1 MGEALLLGVLAIASL
16 SYFAWNVRRRL
27 AGLTKAPGELRFDDL
42 GARLERVF
50 TEVLLQSR
58 VIRDR
63 PVAGVLHALVMWG
76 FLVFGWVSVEHLAL
90 GFAGL
95 ESASGD
101 HSWYGGFAALWSA
114 LVLIG
119 IAGLAVRRFVFQP
132 RTLGKVSAGSGIVAA
147 LIVVLMATYLAGWA
161 GFEPGSALW
170 RINWRL
176 HTLSLFAMLWVIPN
190 SKHLH
195 LFLGPF
201 TVFFRGS
208 DLTSP
213 TRALREDDDDD
224 LGLAVFADLSK
235 KDILDLNSCVE
246 CGRCMD
252 VCPANQTG
260 GSLNPKEVI
269 LQMQRGLLSGA
280 GSDARLA
287 GTPAEVQAGEAWV
300 AEDDLFQCLTCGAC
314 EQACPVGIEHVGAK
328 IIDLRRGLV
337 SEGRTNSDKLADL
350 FRTMERSPHNAWGA
364 PQETRTKLI
373 ESGPFP
379 IYDGSQE
386 WLLWLGCGCS
396 YDAHGNDVARA
407 MAKLLEAAGLTWGVL
422 QRETCCGDL
431 VRRTGNE
438 YLYMEMSEKVMA
450 SILEVDAKK
459 VVTCDPHCC
468 RTFTVDYEQS
478 EKWREAGIEVLHHTE
493 LLNRLSSRLSLASV
507 TQGSTTYHDPCYLA
521 RGRGVTKEPRQLLE
535 SAGVP
540 VAEMEQREM
549 HTSCCGAGGGQLFIA
564 DDLKRS
570 DRPRVNH
577 GRFEQAMKTGA
588 TTVVVACPYCAI
600 MLNDAA
606 GHANRKDVQI
616 VDIAELLASRLTG

>member
-1 MGEALLLGVLAIASL
+1 MGEALLLGVLAAASL
-16 SYFAWNVRRRL
+16 SYFAWKVSRRL
-27 AGLTKAPGELRFDDL
+27 AGLTTAPGELRFDDL

-50 TEVLLQSR
+50 GEVLLQSR

-76 FLVFGWVSVEHLAL
+76 FLVFGWVSLEHLAV

-95 ESASGD
+95 ENARGD
-101 HSWYGGFAALWSA
+101 HSWYGRFAAVWAA

-119 IAGLAVRRFVFQP
+119 IVGLAVRRFIFQP
-132 RTLGKVSAGSGIVAA
+132 KALGRVSAGSGIVAA
-147 LIVVLMATYLAGWA
+147 LIVALMATYLAGWG
-161 GFEPGSALW
+161 GFEPGSAWW
-170 RINWRL
+170 RVNWRL

-201 TVFFRGS
+201 NVFFRGS

-213 TRALREDDDDD
+213 TRPLREDDDDD
-224 LGLAVFADLSK
+224 LGLATFADLSK

-246 CGRCMD
+246 CGRCTD

-260 GSLNPKEVI
+260 GSLDPKEVI
-269 LQMQRGLLSGA
+269 LQMQRGLLSGPA
-280 GSDARLA
+280 GDAHLA
-287 GTPAEVQAGEAWV
+287 GTAAEVQAGQAWV

-328 IIDLRRGLV
+328 IVDLRRGLV
-337 SEGRTNSDKLADL
+337 SEGRTNNSKLADL

-373 ESGPFP
+373 ESGAFP
-379 IYDGSQE
+379 VFDGAQE

-396 YDAHGNDVARA
+396 YDPHGNEVARA
-407 MAKLLEAAGLTWGVL
+407 MAKLLAAAGVTWGVL
-422 QRETCCGDL
+422 KRETCCGDL
-431 VRRTGNE
+431 ARRTGNE
-438 YLYMEMSEKVMA
+438 YLYMEMSDKAMT
-450 SILEVDAKK
+450 SILEAGAKK

-468 RTFTVDYEQS
+468 RTFAAEYEQD
-478 EKWREAGIEVLHHTE
+478 EEWRKAGIEVLHHTE
-493 LLNRLSSRLSLASV
+493 LLDRLLPRLSFAAIA
-507 TQGSTTYHDPCYLA
+507 QGSTTYHDPCYLA
-521 RGRGVTKEPRQLLE
+521 RGKGVTKEPRRLLE
-535 SAGVP
+535 SAGVTP
-540 VAEMEQREM
+540 AEMEQREM

-564 DDLKRS
+564 DDSKGS
-570 DRPRVNH
+570 DRPRINH
-577 GRFEQAMKTGA
+577 GRFAQAMKTGA
-588 TTVVVACPYCAI
+588 TTVTVACPYCAI
-600 MLNDAA
+600 MLDDAA

>member
-16 SYFAWNVRRRL
+16 SYFAWKVHRRL

-63 PVAGVLHALVMWG
+63 PLAGVLHALVMWG
-76 FLVFGWVSVEHLAL
+76 FLAFGWVSVEHLAVGL
-90 GFAGL
+90 AGL
-95 ESASGD
+95 ESASAD
-101 HSWYGGFAALWSA
+101 DSWYGGFAAAWAA
-114 LVLIG
+114 LVMIG
-119 IAGLAVRRFVFQP
+119 IVGLAVRRFVFQP
-132 RTLGKVSAGSGIVAA
+132 RALGKVSAGSGIVAA
-147 LIVVLMATYLAGWA
+147 LIVALMATYLAGW
-161 GFEPGSALW
+161 GVFEPGSVLW

-201 TVFFRGS
+201 NVFFRGS

-235 KDILDLNSCVE
+235 KDLLDLNSCVE

-252 VCPANQTG
+252 VCPANLTG

-269 LQMQRGLLSGA
+269 LQLQRGLLSGA
-280 GSDARLA
+280 GSDAHLA
-287 GTPAEVQAGEAWV
+287 GAAAEVQAGEAWV

-337 SEGRTNSDKLADL
+337 SEGRTNGDKLADL
-350 FRTMERSPHNAWGA
+350 FRTMERAPHNAWGE
-364 PQETRTKLI
+364 PQQTRTKLV

-396 YDAHGNDVARA
+396 YDAHGNDVVRA
-407 MAKLLEAAGLTWGVL
+407 MAKLLDAAGVTWGVL

-431 VRRTGNE
+431 ARRTGNE
-438 YLYMEMSEKVMA
+438 YLYMEMSEKAMA
-450 SILEVDAKK
+450 SILEADAKK

-478 EKWREAGIEVLHHTE
+478 EKWRNTGIEVLHHTE
-493 LLNRLSSRLSLASV
+493 LLNRLSPRLSLASV
-507 TQGSTTYHDPCYLA
+507 AQGSTTYHDPCYLA
-521 RGRGVTKEPRQLLE
+521 RGRGVTKEPRRLLE

-564 DDLKRS
+564 DDSKGA

-577 GRFEQAMKTGA
+577 SRFEQAMKTGA
-588 TTVVVACPYCAI
+588 TTVAVACPYCAI
-600 MLNDAA
+600 MLDDAA
-606 GHANRKDVQI
+606 GHASRKDVQI